1 MVLEWPHPVCFPK
14 DMMFRVIETRDT
26 FTHVTSFYICIKD
39 LDGLIRSWFALQ
51 RKDHPHHRQYYLNVN
66 TQIQSNTF
74 LPSWVILSYI
84 HQLCC
89 HNQYSALSILYYL
102 LLVLQLKLRHQLTS
116 TSQPP
121 SWSTPGQTRGEG
133 FICLNYSVLI
143 SLLSLIFIIFHILN
157 VRQQYLAC
165 SNHYPCLLLIV
176 SLISS
181 IIKERMK
188 QKYGW

>member
-1 MVLEWPHPVCFPK
+1 MTNDITRSSIYCHHILQKSFFLLHIAAFLYTSTTDIINFCVQN
-14 DMMFRVIETRDT
+14 DM
-26 FTHVTSFYICIKD
+26 
-39 LDGLIRSWFALQ
+39 
-51 RKDHPHHRQYYLNVN
+51 
-66 TQIQSNTF
+66 
-74 LPSWVILSYI
+74 SYI

-121 SWSTPGQTRGEG
+121 SWSTPGQTRGNG
-133 FICLNYSVLI
+133 FICLNYLI
-143 SLLSLIFIIFHILN
+143 VKIFLLSLIFIIFHILN

-188 QKYGW
+188 QKYG